1 MFLCNYFKRNR
12 NRTDIHEN
20 IITNLQALEPE
31 PEPEFQTQT
40 GGITEEEIMQPIF
53 LEDTSSSPEGK
64 KVEEEDEEKY
74 IEFNVD
80 KEFTNNGCII
90 CLGTIN
96 LYENVIMI
104 NCGHKYHKECTLKWF
119 EKNKICPECDFKL

>member
-40 GGITEEEIMQPIF
+40 GGITEEEIMQPI
-53 LEDTSSSPEGK
+53 L
-64 KVEEEDEEKY
+64 
-74 IEFNVD
+74 
-80 KEFTNNGCII
+80 
-90 CLGTIN
+90 
-96 LYENVIMI
+96 
-104 NCGHKYHKECTLKWF
+104 
-119 EKNKICPECDFKL
+119 

>member
-40 GGITEEEIMQPIF
+40 GGITE
-53 LEDTSSSPEGK
+53 
-64 KVEEEDEEKY
+64 EEKY

>member
-31 PEPEFQTQT
+31 PEFQTQT
-40 GGITEEEIMQPIF
+40 DGITEEEIMQPIL
-53 LEDTSSSPEGK
+53 LEDTSSSPEEK
-64 KVEEEDEEKY
+64 KDEDEDEEKY

-80 KEFTNNGCII
+80 KEFTNNDCII
-90 CLGTIN
+90 CLSTIN

-104 NCGHKYHKECTLKWF
+104 KCGHKYHKECILKWF
-119 EKNKICPECDFKL
+119 VKNKICPECDFKL

>member
-1 MFLCNYFKRNR
+1 MSLCNYFKRNR
-12 NRTDIHEN
+12 NTNTNNEINENLTHN
-20 IITNLQALEPE
+20 IIN
-31 PEPEFQTQT
+31 
-40 GGITEEEIMQPIF
+40 EEKE
-53 LEDTSSSPEGK
+53 EKEK
-64 KVEEEDEEKY
+64 EEDGEKY

-80 KEFTNNGCII
+80 KEFTNNSCII